1 MDPDKRTVPI
11 FFLSLLT
18 GIAFAFIPTISIA
31 IPILSTLVLLYLFFH
46 FFSHPSLTLRRR
58 VGLFFVL
65 LFLFS
70 YGFVMIK
77 KPYSMETTL
86 VPGQEVCIEG
96 KIVEHPIHYSNQ
108 SRLVVKTSDTR
119 LLVKLYSPSTQLV
132 EQLYIGATIQCEG
145 VVEDISRY
153 LQPKETEDFYRKKN
167 NIAGIL
173 RVESEDVEQIQI
185 PENLFMQW
193 MHKSKIAMRT
203 NLETATRG
211 NSSLLPLLKAIVLN
225 EKTDLPRESYAEI
238 GLSHLLSIS
247 GLHFSIISLLLLLFL
262 LCFPI
267 PPFGKFSL
275 SQLFMYLYLFFIGF
289 PIPAVRAY
297 IMVTLFSLSFLVKR
311 KSDPFYA
318 LMTAGFLLILLS
330 PHTVL
335 SISFWFSFMCT
346 AALCIPGSWM
356 QKAGLLFFVS
366 SLLSSAFFHMMS
378 MVSVFSNAI
387 FSLFFTP
394 FFLWGWISLC
404 IPGLSS
410 VLLYP
415 IMNGLFEGLQ
425 FIAKALHSLPGSYR
439 YVSVASQE
447 INIFFVSIVFLLF
460 FVAYYHLFQK
470 AIKRIIAS
478 ILCIAMIFLFVP
490 TPSSTARITFFHVG
504 EGDSVLL
511 EFDQQVI
518 LIDAGEMPARNDSGY
533 YPAKNVIVPHLKKR
547 GINRVHLIVLSHFHS
562 DHYGGI
568 PWILQHIP
576 TVDALW
582 IPSTKSKE
590 KKGFTEYMKRN
601 AFFYP
606 YTMQISRNRQCHFS
620 ATSSLCLIPMNT
632 YLPSS
637 ITENENNQS
646 MMVLF
651 TYGEKRFLFTGDM
664 ESEAEKLAIRI
675 VGNELRADVLKV
687 AHHGSNTS
695 STEEFLRWVHPSIAV
710 ISCGDYRIHRHPS
723 PLVVDRLL
731 DQNSIVLTTHDE
743 GTIVLETDG
752 THIWEVDE

>member
-1 MDPDKRTVPI
+1 MDLDKRTVPI
-11 FFLSLLT
+11 FFLGLLT
-18 GIAFAFIPTISIA
+18 GIAFAFIPHISIA
-31 IPILSTLVLLYLFFH
+31 IPVSSTLVLLYLFFH
-46 FFSHPSLTLRRR
+46 FFYHPSVSLRRR
-58 VGLFFVL
+58 IGLFFIL

-77 KPYSMETTL
+77 KPYSMKEML
-86 VPGQEVCIEG
+86 IPGQVISIEG
-96 KIVEHPIHYSNQ
+96 TIVEHPIHYSNQ
-108 SRLVVKTSDTR
+108 SRFVVKTSDTR

-132 EQLYIGATIQCEG
+132 EQLYIGSTIQCKG
-145 VVEDISRY
+145 VVEDLVRY

-167 NIAGIL
+167 NIAGIV
-173 RVESEDVEQIQI
+173 RVEKEDVVKIRI
-185 PENLFMQW
+185 PENLFLQW
-193 MHKSKIAMRT
+193 MHKSKMAMGI
-203 NLETATRG
+203 NLATATRG

-267 PPFGKFSL
+267 PSFGKFFL

-318 LMTAGFLLILLS
+318 LMTAGFLLILVS

-346 AALCIPGSWM
+346 AALCIPGSWV
-356 QKAGLLFFVS
+356 QKTGLLFFVS
-366 SLLSSAFFHMMS
+366 SLLSSTFFHMMS
-378 MVSVFSNAI
+378 MISVFSNAI
-387 FSLFFTP
+387 FSLFFIP

-415 IMNGLFEGLQ
+415 FMNGLFEGLQ

-447 INIFFVSIVFLLF
+447 INIFFASIVFLLLLL
-460 FVAYYHLFQK
+460 AYYHLFQK
-470 AIKRIIAS
+470 SIKRIIACT
-478 ILCIAMIFLFVP
+478 LCIAMIFLFVP
-490 TPSSTARITFFHVG
+490 TPSSTARITFFQVG

-511 EFDQQVI
+511 EFDQQAI
-518 LIDAGEMPARNDSGY
+518 LIDTGEMPAKNGSGY
-533 YPAKNVIVPHLKKR
+533 YPAKNVILPILKKR
-547 GINRVHLIVLSHFHS
+547 GINRVHLIILSHFHS

-582 IPSTKSKE
+582 VPSTKSQE
-590 KKGFTEYMKRN
+590 QQEFTEYMEKN

-606 YTMQISRNRQCHFS
+606 YTMPISMDRHCHFS
-620 ATSSLCLIPMNT
+620 STSSLRLVPLNA
-632 YLPSS
+632 YLSS
-637 ITENENNQS
+637 SLEENENNQS

-723 PLVVDRLL
+723 SHVIERLNQ
-731 DQNSIVLTTHDE
+731 QNSIVLTTYNE

-752 THIWEVDE
+752 TRIWEVDE